1 MQVSAYMA
9 RLGFAGPVTLDAEE
23 MAAIEYLPAV
33 THRAKQASQPAA
45 SAQPAASSQQRGS
58 QQQRQQGQ
66 GQGQAQGQ
74 LQQQGKKQLSGQGL
88 KQRKGQGSAPASSE
102 QRSRHTPAASQ
113 TQQAQQE
120 RAGQQAQQPKHRLGT
135 MTYLQV
141 ATTEVSQQ
149 QLRRQ
154 AEYGEKEEEE
164 EEGQSAGQGAGQR
177 LPGASDRHRPAQERR
192 RKAVMQPALQD
203 RGGQGA
209 SASEVALPSGAETDS
224 RPVLLQEAMSQ
235 PKKSYKKRGL
245 EASEGQQGGSK
256 QEEPRTGAGAGG
268 ASGKEGGTCSGPGPA
283 VGSCLGSGTEVCAG
297 ATTSNVPM
305 NSAQAPGASELAAGI
320 TAGAAALG
328 GTSPGT
334 GVAGC
339 EPSMGPRL
347 TRSVLAASTAS
358 GQGSEAASELPL
370 VASSG
375 FSDAPTVCRKSLAGQ
390 SEHDVSGNGQAAGS
404 EWQGQAQ
411 GEVQGRGAKR
421 ARLAIGAQR
430 GRQNSQADAEEEM

>member
-1 MQVSAYMA
+1 MA
-9 RLGFAGPVTLDAEE
+9 RLGFAGPVTLDAEQ

-58 QQQRQQGQ
+58 AQAQQQRQQGQ

-74 LQQQGKKQLSGQGL
+74 LPQQGKKQLSGQGL

-135 MTYLQV
+135 ITYLQE
-141 ATTEVSQQ
+141 ATTKVSQQQQ

-154 AEYGEKEEEE
+154 AEYGEEEEE
-164 EEGQSAGQGAGQR
+164 EEGQPAGQEGGQR
-177 LPGASDRHRPAQERR
+177 LPEASDRHRPAQERR
-192 RKAVMQPALQD
+192 RKAVTQPALQD
-203 RGGQGA
+203 RGREGA
-209 SASEVALPSGAETDS
+209 SASETALPSGAEPDS
-224 RPVLLQEAMSQ
+224 RPVPLQEAMSQ

-245 EASEGQQGGSK
+245 EASEGQQGGSR
-256 QEEPRTGAGAGG
+256 QEEPRTGAGG

-283 VGSCLGSGTEVCAG
+283 AGSCLGSGTEVGAG
-297 ATTSNVPM
+297 ATTSKVPM
-305 NSAQAPGASELAAGI
+305 NSAQAAGASELAAGAA
-320 TAGAAALG
+320 AGAAALN

-339 EPSMGPRL
+339 GPPMGRRL
-347 TRSVLAASTAS
+347 TRTVLAASTAS

-375 FSDAPTVCRKSLAGQ
+375 FSDAPTMGRKSLAGQ
-390 SEHDVSGNGQAAGS
+390 SEHDASGDGQAAGS

-411 GEVQGRGAKR
+411 GEVQGREAKR
-421 ARLAIGAQR
+421 ARLAKGEQR
-430 GRQNSQADAEEEM
+430 GRRNSQADAEEEI